1 MHYFKTVITS
11 HGKVRENIKEI
22 NGTYNYAINFMSG
35 YLQAL
40 QDSKKYY
47 DADIQVT
54 YIPELEVLLEKQ
66 GSE

>member
-40 QDSKKYY
+40 QDSKKYS